1 MLILIILLL
10 LPKTKKL
17 YIPVVI
23 CQQKTMK
30 SYRNFLA
37 KDLKDGLIGMNLKQN
52 VKIKMQQTNT
62 DILSNQILLVLIDYL
77 LLNQDAKSKRFTK
90 LEDLIWKNA

>member
-62 DILSNQILLVLIDYL
+62 DILNQILLVLIDYL
-77 LLNQDAKSKRFTK
+77 LLNQDAKSKRFIK